1 MSFKDELRKEYDD
14 YQERQKLIA
23 KGIDELSTKFANY
36 IIQET
41 KKYFELQHKT
51 FDTALKTSLNKAEFI
66 KSIKAQMLE
75 KIKKGETTCFIS
87 SDKWDSDL
95 FEKLL
100 GYTPSYTKTG
110 LITKALISEYL
121 KNIKYKNYFKNT
133 DCPTLKDLT
142 DKLAVMNRNTLQNN
156 YKIQNSMIINN
167 KLRIQYLSELR
178 TQLTLVLEDFLNKEN
193 FEFEIETEDNSDI
206 SSMEINWTNNYMIYM
221 IE

>member
-1 MSFKDELRKEYDD
+1 MSFKDELRKEYQD

-41 KKYFELQHKT
+41 KKYFDLQHKT
-51 FDTALKTSLNKAEFI
+51 FDTALKTSLNKTEFI
-66 KSIKAQMLE
+66 KSIKAKMLE

-87 SDKWDSDL
+87 SDNWDSDL

-110 LITKALISEYL
+110 LITKAIISEYL
-121 KNIKYKNYFKNT
+121 KNIKYKTYFKNT
-133 DCPTLKDLT
+133 DCPTLKELT

-156 YKIQNSMIINN
+156 YKIQDSTIINN
-167 KLRIQYLSELR
+167 KLRIQYLSEFR
-178 TQLTLVLEDFLNKEN
+178 TQLTFVLEDFLNKEN

>member
-51 FDTALKTSLNKAEFI
+51 FDTALKTSLNKTEFI
-66 KSIKAQMLE
+66 KSIKTRMLE
-75 KIKKGETTCFIS
+75 KIRKGDTTFFVS
-87 SDKWDSDL
+87 SDSWDTDL

-100 GYTPSYTKTG
+100 GYSPSYTKTG

-156 YKIQNSMIINN
+156 YKIQNSTIINN

-206 SSMEINWTNNYMIYM
+206 SSMEINWTNNYMVYM

>member
-1 MSFKDELRKEYDD
+1 MSFKDELRKEYND

-41 KKYFELQHKT
+41 KKYFDLQHKT
-51 FDTALKTSLNKAEFI
+51 FNTALKTSLNKDEFI

-75 KIKKGETTCFIS
+75 KIKKGETTYFIS
-87 SDKWDSDL
+87 SDNWYSDL

-121 KNIKYKNYFKNT
+121 KNIKYKTYFKNT
-133 DCPTLKDLT
+133 DCPTLKELT

-156 YKIQNSMIINN
+156 YKIQDSTIINN
-167 KLRIQYLSELR
+167 KLRIQYLSEFR
-178 TQLTLVLEDFLNKEN
+178 TQLTLILEDFLNKEG
-193 FEFEIETEDNSDI
+193 FEFDIETEDNSDI